1 MKLLLSRNGEV
12 AVDDHIIMA
21 ITAFWCDSPEDPL
34 TKYMS
39 LINNTSRQV
48 LSKTLLGVFGSSLFF
63 FEIGRDLVSY
73 ILRVKLSIK
82 K

>member
-48 LSKTLLGVFGSSLFF
+48 LSKTSPENSVGGVWILSVFF
-63 FEIGRDLVSY
+63 
-73 ILRVKLSIK
+73 
-82 K
+82 